1 MPVLEDIELSLDARD
16 VVLDLHR
23 GKRAPEALV
32 DETVRVIEQSG
43 DLLHPRAVYEWVGV
57 RGVRGETVFLDSGE
71 PGTEVSLVLGPHSDL
86 MKEAEMAL
94 VSAVTVGAAL
104 NDRIEELNREGHL
117 LEAYLLD
124 SVGVVA
130 LGEVGK
136 AVRRVAEKEAE
147 SRGWGVSGLLAPGSL
162 QGWPVEGQRELCA
175 LIPIDRVHVHLNESG
190 VLIPFKSASGLI
202 GAGPGYP
209 SKKVGSVCRYC
220 SLAKTCWRRGK

>member
-1 MPVLEDIELSLDARD
+1 MPILEDIDITLDARE
-16 VVLDLHR
+16 VVLELHR
-23 GKRAPEALV
+23 GKRAPETLV
-32 DETVRVIEQSG
+32 EETTTVIEQSG
-43 DLLHPRAVYEWVGV
+43 DLLRPQAVYKWVTVQGV
-57 RGVRGETVFLDSGE
+57 KGEAVFFDSGE
-71 PGTEVSLVLGPHSDL
+71 AGREVSVTMGPHSDL

-94 VSAVTVGAAL
+94 VSTVTIGAAL

-136 AVRRVAEKEAE
+136 AVRRLAEKEAE
-147 SRGWGVSGLLAPGSL
+147 SRGWGVSGALAPGSL
-162 QGWPVEGQRELCA
+162 QGWPVKGQDELCA
-175 LIPIDRVHVHLNESG
+175 LIPIDQIHVHLNKSG

-202 GAGPGYP
+202 GTGPGYS

-220 SLAKTCWRRGK
+220 SLAETCWRRRK